1 MKPRHRTPSIF
12 TLSMVDVLCCALG
25 CVILLWLM
33 GMREAKNKAALAGR
47 SDEEVVSLRAQ
58 SDEWRRGLEEASRGL
73 EEAKGQLGTL
83 RSEYATVAG
92 RLRDAERAASEA
104 GRRVNA
110 LEGEAKDAA
119 QTRMRTEGERD
130 AAALRVGQ
138 LEKELLALRKD
149 KSAADEA
156 LVLRRKDVVELER
169 KLDSAGERIA
179 ALMGQLRERGTE
191 LTAANRRADDLGARA
206 KEAREEAKSYRDKL
220 AEDELALKALEKE
233 AKKRGADNAERDLEL
248 ARYRKEFEG
257 IETER
262 KQLRAEVARA
272 REEADKRFAGIA
284 LTGKRV
290 VFLVDM
296 SGSMDEVAY
305 KVPAPDKWPGV
316 RRTLLQ
322 IMRSLPELEKY
333 QVILFSSKVS
343 YVLGAEGDWLDYDA
357 TKSPKRVEEELKKI
371 SPDGG
376 TNMYDAFRACFS
388 LRPKGLDTIYL
399 LSDGL
404 PNQGEGV
411 PLEQA
416 RDLKETEL
424 SERLGKYIRTKLKN
438 DWNPPVRNR
447 ERVRIN
453 AVGFFYESPDVGAFL
468 WALTRENEGSFVGM
482 SKP

>member
-1 MKPRHRTPSIF
+1 MRPRHRLPSIF

-25 CVILLWLM
+25 CVILLWLLSM
-33 GMREAKNKAALAGR
+33 LLAKNKVALASR
-47 SDEEVVSLRAQ
+47 SGEEVVSLRRE
-58 SDEWRRGLEEASRGL
+58 SDDLRRDLD
-73 EEAKGQLGTL
+73 EAKGQLGTL
-83 RSEYATVAG
+83 RSEYATTAS

-110 LEGEAKDAA
+110 LEGQARDAA
-119 QTRMRTEGERD
+119 QIRMKTEGERD
-130 AAALRVGQ
+130 AAALRAGQ
-138 LEKELLALRKD
+138 LEKELLASRKD
-149 KSAADEA
+149 KSEADAA
-156 LVLRRKDVVELER
+156 LVLHRKDVVELER

-179 ALMGQLRERGTE
+179 ALMGQLRDRGAE
-191 LTAANRRADDLGARA
+191 LTAANRRADDLGARV
-206 KEAREEAKSYRDKL
+206 KEARDEANGYREKL
-220 AEDELALKALEKE
+220 AEDELALNALEKE
-233 AKKRGADNAERDLEL
+233 AKTLGADGAERDREL

-322 IMRSLPELEKY
+322 IMRSLPLEKY

-343 YVLGAEGDWLDYDA
+343 YLLGAEGGWLDYDA
-357 TKSPKRVEEELKKI
+357 KTSPTRVEEEMKKI

-376 TNMYDAFRACFS
+376 TNMYDAFRACFT

-411 PLEQA
+411 PAEQA
-416 RDLKETEL
+416 RNLKETEL

-438 DWNPPVRNR
+438 DWNPTVRDQD
-447 ERVRIN
+447 RVRIN

>member
-1 MKPRHRTPSIF
+1 MKPRHRLPSIF

-25 CVILLWLM
+25 CVILLWLLSM
-33 GMREAKNKAALAGR
+33 LLAKNKVALAGR
-47 SDEEVVSLRAQ
+47 SNEEIASLRHQ
-58 SDEWRRGLEEASRGL
+58 GDDLRRQLD
-73 EEAKGQLGTL
+73 EAKGELGTL
-83 RSEYATVAG
+83 RSEFATTSS
-92 RLRDAERAASEA
+92 RLRDAEKAASDA

-110 LEGEAKDAA
+110 LEGDLRDAA
-119 QTRMRTEGERD
+119 QVRIRTEGQRD
-130 AAALRVGQ
+130 AAALRAGE

-179 ALMGQLRERGTE
+179 VLMGQLRERGTE
-191 LTAANRRADDLGARA
+191 LDAAKKRADDLGTRVKQAG
-206 KEAREEAKSYRDKL
+206 EEAKSYREKI
-220 AEDELALKALEKE
+220 AEDEAMLLALEKE
-233 AKKRGADNAERDLEL
+233 AKQRVATNADRDREL
-248 ARYRKEFEG
+248 AKYRKEFEG
-257 IETER
+257 IEIER

-272 REEADKRFAGIA
+272 REEAEKRFAGIA

-305 KVPAPDKWPGV
+305 KVPAPDKWPSV

-333 QVILFSSKVS
+333 QVILFSNKVS
-343 YVLGAEGDWLDYDA
+343 YLLGSEGDWLNYDPK
-357 TKSPKRVEEELKKI
+357 TSPTRVEEELKKI

-376 TNMYDAFRACFS
+376 TNMFDAFRACFA
-388 LRPKGLDTIYL
+388 LRPKGLDTIYF

-411 PLEQA
+411 PVEQA
-416 RDLKETEL
+416 RELKETEL
-424 SERLGKYIRTKLKN
+424 SERLGKYIRKKLQN
-438 DWNPPVRNR
+438 DWNPSVADK

>member
-1 MKPRHRTPSIF
+1 MPRRLFVVRT
-12 TLSMVDVLCCALG
+12 
-25 CVILLWLM
+25 
-33 GMREAKNKAALAGR
+33 
-47 SDEEVVSLRAQ
+47 
-58 SDEWRRGLEEASRGL
+58 
-73 EEAKGQLGTL
+73 
-83 RSEYATVAG
+83 
-92 RLRDAERAASEA
+92 
-104 GRRVNA
+104 
-110 LEGEAKDAA
+110 
-119 QTRMRTEGERD
+119 TR
-130 AAALRVGQ
+130 
-138 LEKELLALRKD
+138 KELIALRKD

-156 LVLRRKDVVELER
+156 LLLRRKDVVELER

-179 ALMGQLRERGTE
+179 ALMGQLRERGNE
-191 LTAANRRADDLGARA
+191 LAAANRRADDLGLRVKEAESRT
-206 KEAREEAKSYRDKL
+206 KEARDEAKGYREKL
-220 AEDELALKALEKE
+220 AEDEALLKALEKE
-233 AKKRGADNAERDLEL
+233 ATKRVADSAERDRELE
-248 ARYRKEFEG
+248 RYRKEFEG
-257 IETER
+257 IESER
-262 KQLRAEVARA
+262 KKLRGEVARA

-316 RRTLLQ
+316 PRTLL
-322 IMRSLPELEKY
+322 RNHVGSLPELEKY
-333 QVILFSSKVS
+333 QVILFSNKVS
-343 YVLGAEGDWLDYDA
+343 YLLGAEGNWLDFDA
-357 TKSPKRVEEELKKI
+357 TKSPTRVEEEMKKI

-376 TNMYDAFRACFS
+376 TNMYDAFRACFA

-411 PLEQA
+411 PPEQA

-424 SERLGKYIRTKLKN
+424 SERLGKYIRKKLQN
-438 DWNPPVRNR
+438 DWNPTVRDR

>member
-33 GMREAKNKAALAGR
+33 NLREAKNKAALAGR
-47 SDEEVVSLRAQ
+47 SDEEIVNLRLEG
-58 SDEWRRGLEEASRGL
+58 DDLRRELD
-73 EEAKGQLGTL
+73 EAKGELGVL
-83 RSEYATVAG
+83 RSEYATTAG
-92 RLRDAERAASEA
+92 RLRDAEKAASEA
-104 GRRVNA
+104 GRRVTA
-110 LEGEAKDAA
+110 LEGDVRDAA
-119 QTRMRTEGERD
+119 QARMRTEGQRD
-130 AAALRVGQ
+130 EAALRAGQ

-191 LTAANRRADDLGARA
+191 LTAANRRADDLSARV
-206 KEAREEAKSYRDKL
+206 KEARDEAKGYREKL
-220 AEDELALKALEKE
+220 ADDELALKALEKE
-233 AKKRGADNAERDLEL
+233 AKKRVADNADRDREL
-248 ARYRKEFEG
+248 AEYRKEFEG

-272 REEADKRFAGIA
+272 REAADKRFAGIA

-305 KVPAPDKWPGV
+305 KVPAPDKWPSV

-322 IMRSLPELEKY
+322 IMRSLPDLEKY

-343 YVLGAEGDWLDYDA
+343 YLLGTDGAWLDYDA
-357 TKSPKRVEEELKKI
+357 RTSPTRVEEEMKKI

-376 TNMYDAFRACFS
+376 TNMYDAFRACFA

-411 PLEQA
+411 PAEQA

-424 SERLGKYIRTKLKN
+424 SERLGRYIRNKLKN
-438 DWNPPVRNR
+438 DWNPTVRDR